1 MDVKLTFDLSPDQSL
16 DLDTDKSLGL
26 ETSLATYG
34 KIVAT
39 DYALLLNKPSIEGVE
54 LFGNKN
60 FDELGLRGSESVAV
74 SHGEISVSEL
84 TSAQLSAILTD
95 D

>member
-16 DLDTDKSLGL
+16 DLDTDNSLGL

-34 KIVAT
+34 KILST

-54 LFGNKN
+54 LLGNKN